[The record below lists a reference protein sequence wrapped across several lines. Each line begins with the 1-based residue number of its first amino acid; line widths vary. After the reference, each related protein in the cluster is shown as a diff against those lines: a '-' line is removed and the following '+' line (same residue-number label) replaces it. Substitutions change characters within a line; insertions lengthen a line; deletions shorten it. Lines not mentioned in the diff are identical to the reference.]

1 VSPEQAER
9 WRRAAA
15 ALELREKASWE
26 IEMEELRAVRRA
38 ERAAEAA
45 KEAAKREAA
54 KRIVAKMFDG
64 GEAKEASNG

>member
-1 VSPEQAER
+1 
-9 WRRAAA
+9 
-15 ALELREKASWE
+15 
-26 IEMEELRAVRRA
+26 MEELRAVRRA

-64 GEAKEASNG
+64 GEAKEAE